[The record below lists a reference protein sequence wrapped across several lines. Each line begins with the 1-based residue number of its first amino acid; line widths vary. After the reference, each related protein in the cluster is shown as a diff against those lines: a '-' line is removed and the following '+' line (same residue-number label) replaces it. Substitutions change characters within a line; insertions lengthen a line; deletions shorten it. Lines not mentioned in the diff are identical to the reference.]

1 VHALSFFINTF
12 ILYMDVV
19 KNRQDYANALSQSV
33 SHLSEG
39 YWVTLNAISKNE
51 ISFNSHLQELA
62 NRLNIFCY
70 GNKYRNGL
78 KRFEIRGAIQLGH
91 AYEGL
96 HTHIV
101 VLKNGHTDRTDLE
114 VEEFIRTHW
123 YRLVGAQGCI
133 WGSLVDFQPVSD
145 VAARIRYAVRDFR
158 PNFDQR
164 NQLIYL

>member
-1 VHALSFFINTF
+1 MYINF
-12 ILYMDVV
+12 NKFDCADVLT
-19 KNRQDYANALSQSV
+19 KSV
-33 SHLSEG
+33 SHLSDG
-39 YWVTLNAISKNE
+39 YWVTLNAISNNN
-51 ISFNSHLQELA
+51 ISFNRNLEELA

-70 GNKYRNGL
+70 GNSYRNGL
-78 KRFEIRGAIQLGH
+78 KRFEIRGALQIGH

-101 VLKNGHTDRTDLE
+101 VLKNGQTDRTDFE
-114 VEEFIRTHW
+114 IEQFIRTHW
-123 YRLVGAQGCI
+123 YRLVGAKGNV

-145 VAARIRYAVRDFR
+145 VAARIRYAVRDFS